1 VRAQLSERAM
11 SIGQSLQQVTA
22 EQQGT
27 TRLEL
32 NGEPLALNSRS
43 TKLSV
48 TEVLDRFAEQCAQHS
63 GGADA
68 ELEQLATKRPKL
80 AASLDWRRLGV
91 FRTGGDQQAAAGCF
105 ADTGTAGLRGL
116 ATRLAEVLETGDF
129 SRLGQLRYVHARRSQ
144 GGDSTHVIT
153 VWTEGQLKLE
163 QMFPAQGDAP
173 GRDIVDDVRPPQ
185 SVRVISAEAAGNGF
199 RTAIYDS
206 ASTPAEVIASYD
218 ASLKQKGYVS
228 QSPAL
233 MDELTAVPA
242 RIYILDESQQLVVTA
257 QPHGARTI
265 VSAYQLGS
273 NGYVRLPQ

>member
-1 VRAQLSERAM
+1 MQPSEAHAVEKKVPSKLRAWLRVLGVFSIVVAVSVWWTWGQVRAQLSERAM

-163 QMFPAQGDAP
+163 Q
-173 GRDIVDDVRPPQ
+173 
-185 SVRVISAEAAGNGF
+185 
-199 RTAIYDS
+199 
-206 ASTPAEVIASYD
+206 
-218 ASLKQKGYVS
+218 
-228 QSPAL
+228 
-233 MDELTAVPA
+233 
-242 RIYILDESQQLVVTA
+242 
-257 QPHGARTI
+257 
-265 VSAYQLGS
+265 
-273 NGYVRLPQ
+273 